1 MKRILSFLFIL
12 IFLSACAPEQIPVPV
27 IQGPTLALETPTAV
41 SIKAP
46 VVSPPDLTSIRMVD
60 DTNGWGINDTDVLRT
75 DDGGV
80 TWHNVTPANTGAL
93 GYAVITNFLD
103 NQNGWVLVPDTKNM
117 LVGTLYRTGDGGA
130 TWSSFPAPFGGGVL
144 HFIDPKQGWMM
155 ASLGAGAGSMA
166 VAIFQS
172 KDGGANWKQ
181 TYINDPNQPGAGD
194 SLPLGGLKDGITPI
208 DMQTAWVG
216 GVTYAP
222 GVVYLYQTQDS
233 GDSWKI
239 VPVATPTG
247 YEQAQLE
254 TLGPEYVTQAAAYLP
269 VTLSSQNGELE
280 AVYVSHDGGKTWAQT
295 PTLIPFG
302 GKMDFVSATEGFV
315 WTGTDFYVTKDGAQ
329 TWTTVMPDV
338 TFGDSFSGMDFVS
351 PTVGFVISDDA
362 SGNRNLYK
370 TTDGGA
376 NWNFL
381 GK

>member
-27 IQGPTLALETPTAV
+27 TRGPTLVPETPTPV

-46 VVSPPDLTSIRMVD
+46 VVSPPDLTSIRMLD
-60 DTNGWGINDTDVLRT
+60 DRNGWGINDTDVLRT
-75 DDGGV
+75 DDGGF
-80 TWHNVTPANTGAL
+80 TWHNVSPANAGAL
-93 GYAVITNFLD
+93 GYAVITYFLD
-103 NQNGWVLVPDTKNM
+103 TQNGWMLVPDTKNM
-117 LVGTLYRTGDGGA
+117 LVGTLYRTDDGGA

-144 HFIDPKQGWMM
+144 RFLDPKQGWMM

-181 TYINDPNQPGAGD
+181 TYVNDPNQPGAGD
-194 SLPLGGLKDGITPI
+194 SLPLGGLKDGITAI

-239 VPVATPTG
+239 VPVIAPTG

-254 TLGPEYVTQAAAYLP
+254 TLGPAFVMQGAAYLP

-280 AVYVSHDGGKTWAQT
+280 AVYVSHDGGKTWVQT

-329 TWTTVMPDV
+329 TWTTVTPDV

-351 PTVGFVISDDA
+351 PTVGFVITDDA
-362 SGNRNLYK
+362 SGNRNLYN

-376 NWNFL
+376 TWNIL